1 MILAPASGSPSDAVL
16 SSPQTPS
23 PSSAGGGSFSW
34 AVGVYAAPRA
44 ERTLFQTVS
53 SLRAAGWEPTIQ
65 AEPGTVVPPASRA
78 VFNPKRLGVVHNF
91 RALASRLLLENP
103 DANFFLTVQ
112 DDALFH
118 PDSRVFIE
126 SAPWPA
132 ANAAFVSLYCSRA
145 HPFNPDKTTRIPG
158 INEVT
163 APYVWGDLAMVWP
176 RAVLEE
182 YVGSKLLTGWR
193 GTPGDLQNLAR
204 RRAHASADMSPYL
217 RELIRTGA
225 PISLRNG
232 RGLTNPHP
240 RGSDV
245 AAGMFARQTGR
256 TMWVVDPS
264 PVRHI
269 AVHSTIPGHGDNTGR
284 RNCFRCADH
293 SLPLREQV
301 FPACQAA
308 NSVHTATTEEGV

>member
-1 MILAPASGSPSDAVL
+1 MTFAPASGVPSDAVI
-16 SSPQTPS
+16 SSLQTPS

-34 AVGVYAAPRA
+34 AVGVYAAPRT

-53 SLRAAGWEPTIQ
+53 SLRATGWEPTIQ
-65 AEPGTVVPPASRA
+65 AEPGTVVPPASRT
-78 VFNPKRLGVVHNF
+78 VFNAKRLGVVHNF
-91 RALASRLLLENP
+91 RALAIRLLAENP
-103 DANFFLTVQ
+103 DANFILTVQ
-112 DDALFH
+112 DDAIFH
-118 PDSRVFIE
+118 PDSRIFIE
-126 SAPWPA
+126 SSPWP

-145 HPFNPDKTTRIPG
+145 HSFNSDKTIRNPG

-182 YVGSKLLTGWR
+182 YVKSNLLRNWG

-204 RRAHASADMSPYL
+204 RRARIGANLSPYL

-225 PISLRNG
+225 PVSIRNG

-269 AVHSTIPGHGDNTGR
+269 AVHSAIPGHSDNTGN
-284 RNCFRCADH
+284 RNALRPADFTR
-293 SLPLREQV
+293 PLHEQV
-301 FPACQAA
+301 FPACQAGNLTHTPA
-308 NSVHTATTEEGV
+308 N